1 MATSAQT
8 LTAIITHMLEIKPAN
23 YDEAI
28 KALDVKGLL
37 PKKLV
42 AKPTVKKI
50 SAYASKQAE
59 DYMEANNI
67 KIPEGFSGS
76 GNNGKITVKDL
87 KGLADGPKVKINASP
102 SAQQWCRDN
111 GVDISKITGTGQDGK
126 ILLKDVKDLKDPD
139 SPADSDDNEPMAVK
153 LLKSKT
159 DKPKVTPAAAKLM
172 KQYDI
177 CEGDLTDIV
186 GTGKDGAIKVE
197 DLKELIKLIKE
208 EAEAAEN
215 ESDPSDDEE

>member
-42 AKPTVKKI
+42 AKPPVKKI

-126 ILLKDVKDLKDPD
+126 ILLKDVKPVDVSEDD
-139 SPADSDDNEPMAVK
+139 ESPK
-153 LLKSKT
+153 KKKSAKSEY
-159 DKPKVTPAAAKLM
+159 DKHKVTPAAAKIM

-177 CEGDLTDIV
+177 CEGDLTELNIV

-197 DLKELIKLIKE
+197 DLKQLILQIEK
-208 EAEAAEN
+208 EAEEAEN
-215 ESDPSDDEE
+215 ESDPETTDDEE